1 MLTVNKIKKQENT
14 KKDKQFIP
22 SVKKFLKYDM
32 QMKSEKLTT
41 RIVKHLTYL
50 AKMILN
56 NKISVETD
64 HSDRRLLTQLVA
76 GKIPKKDKKVLL
88 IEDYRLHSCFR
99 DAVKVIE
106 DSVKENGRSKKITS
120 S

>member
-1 MLTVNKIKKQENT
+1 MCANSSSDADDEDDNDEIVKQLLKQLLTVNKIKKQENA

-32 QMKSEKLTT
+32 QTKSVKLTA

-50 AKMILN
+50 ARMILN
-56 NKISVETD
+56 SKISIETD

-76 GKIPKKDKKVLL
+76 GKIPEKVKCRKLP
-88 IEDYRLHSCFR
+88 
-99 DAVKVIE
+99 
-106 DSVKENGRSKKITS
+106 N
-120 S
+120 

>member
-1 MLTVNKIKKQENT
+1 MQT
-14 KKDKQFIP
+14 K
-22 SVKKFLKYDM
+22 SVK
-32 QMKSEKLTT
+32 LTA

-50 AKMILN
+50 ARMILN
-56 NKISVETD
+56 SKISIETD

-76 GKIPKKDKKVLL
+76 GKIPEKDKIVLL

-106 DSVKENGRSKKITS
+106 DSVKENGRGKKVAS